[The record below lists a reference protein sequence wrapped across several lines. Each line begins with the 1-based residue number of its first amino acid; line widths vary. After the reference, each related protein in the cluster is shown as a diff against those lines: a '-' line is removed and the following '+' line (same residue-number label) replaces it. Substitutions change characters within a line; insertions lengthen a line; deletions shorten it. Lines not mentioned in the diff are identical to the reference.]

1 MSVCL
6 CVVSVVSKNN
16 FFVSL
21 LLLLFPSTKNEIH
34 TLKYH
39 IFFELLQAVASN
51 GLWYQK
57 RLHYVAFVTWF
68 FIQCLRKL
76 NYFGD
81 LSATSKT
88 FSSEELY
95 IASLLCHFMGVAST
109 NSVEIASY
117 FIEKGNSGMYTTR
130 SEDKFNF

>member
-1 MSVCL
+1 MM
-6 CVVSVVSKNN
+6 
-16 FFVSL
+16 
-21 LLLLFPSTKNEIH
+21 
-34 TLKYH
+34 
-39 IFFELLQAVASN
+39 IFKKLLQVVASN

-76 NYFGD
+76 NYFGN
-81 LSATSKT
+81 LSTSKT

-117 FIEKGNSGMYTTR
+117 FIEKGNSGMSCTPPPPQMIHLWGG
-130 SEDKFNF
+130 EDFPDFLDFRKNRELRIFPGKFLFFPGMQ